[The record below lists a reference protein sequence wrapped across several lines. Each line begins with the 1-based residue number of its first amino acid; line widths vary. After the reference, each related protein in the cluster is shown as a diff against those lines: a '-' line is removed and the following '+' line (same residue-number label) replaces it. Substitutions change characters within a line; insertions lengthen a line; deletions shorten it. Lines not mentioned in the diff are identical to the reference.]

1 MAKMS
6 IFSRKNGKLA
16 INNFFKKTVHRF
28 LKRGVMYRKKVEK
41 GGKRRKNTEKSGF
54 FFRDAVCI
62 FMIPLMYA
70 KKTRFFGQK

>member
-1 MAKMS
+1 MAKKP
-6 IFSRKNGKLA
+6 IFSRKTWKLA
-16 INNFFKKTVHRF
+16 TNNFFKKTVHRF

-41 GGKRRKNTEKSGF
+41 WGKRRKNTEKSGF

-62 FMIPLMYA
+62 YMIPITCV